1 MERFSAG
8 GCAKSAGKEA
18 GMGREERYDIVI
30 VGAGHN
36 GTTTA
41 AYLAKCG
48 LSVCVLEERPE
59 CGGAQETAEPMAG
72 IRIQPHAIANYGGS
86 APGWEQLELWKY
98 GFRMDW
104 NPSATVPFDTDRYMF
119 TRDGLS
125 RVTDKD
131 KMGWAKITCLLA
143 GNHAYR
149 DLMRATFWCP
159 PHPPE
164 VELSED
170 NIPYMQVYKQHQP
183 DMWTR
188 ELLEMTMFDLMDEY
202 LETEPFKVN
211 QAYIALVSGGHGH
224 MEGVAIPALCSAATV
239 MPPAVAK
246 PVGPRGN
253 IHGYYHAIFRCA
265 VAHGA
270 VFRTCCPVEEIIV
283 DDGRAVGVRL
293 RDDATLG
300 AKKIWANKAVIS
312 AAHIKPTFLEM
323 IGPQNLDAGFL
334 QRIKDLSLKGGSL
347 YMTHYLTREE
357 LRYRPKYRRPPPAD
371 KFTGSFFNME
381 SREVYFKNV
390 ENVLGRQMNLDLPV
404 DEAMWGMVAS
414 SLYDETN
421 PQCTRPGLVINGP
434 LWMMVPTPEYN
445 VEGMD
450 AMDKGNEREKW
461 DEYMRASLAEVV
473 ENLDSDNLV
482 HIFSDSPLDQEL
494 RNTGMLGGS
503 WYGIRCDRDQWWN
516 ERPLPELARYR
527 VPDIDGLYLAHQSA
541 AHPGGLCIM
550 AVGYNLMHIMI
561 EDGIAEPGDWWYP
574 SPWYIP
580 QEGKISAIRD

>member
-1 MERFSAG
+1 M
-8 GCAKSAGKEA
+8 GK
-18 GMGREERYDIVI
+18 EERYDVVI
-30 VGAGHN
+30 IGAGHN

-48 LSVCVLEERPE
+48 LSVCVLEDRPE
-59 CGGAQETAEPMAG
+59 GGGAQETSEPIAG
-72 IRIQPHAIANYGGS
+72 VRIQPHAIANYGGS

-104 NPSATVPFDTDRYMF
+104 RPNVSVDLDVERPFLTN
-119 TRDGLS
+119 DGMVQL
-125 RVTDKD
+125 TEEDI
-131 KMGWAKITCLLA
+131 MGWAKITCVLA

-170 NIPYMQVYKQHQP
+170 NIPYMQVYKQYQP
-183 DMWTR
+183 DVWTR

-202 LETEPFKVN
+202 LVTEAFKVN
-211 QAYIALVSGGHGH
+211 QAYIALSSGAHGH
-224 MEGVAIPALCSAATV
+224 MEGVAIPALCSVATV
-239 MPPAVAK
+239 LPPAVAK
-246 PVGPRGN
+246 PVAARGN
-253 IHGYYHAIFRCA
+253 MHGYYHAIFRCA

-270 VFRTCCPVEEIIV
+270 VFRSCCPVEEIIV
-283 DDGRAVGVRL
+283 SDGRALGVRL
-293 RDDATLG
+293 RDDATWG
-300 AKKIWANKAVIS
+300 AKKIWADKAVIS

-323 IGPQNLDAGFL
+323 IGPQHLDSGFL
-334 QRIKDLSLKGGSL
+334 QRIEDLSLKGGSL
-347 YMTHYLTREE
+347 YMTHYLTREQ
-357 LRYRPKYRRPPPAD
+357 LRYRPEYRNKPPGVY
-371 KFTGSFFNME
+371 GSFHGGLYPMD
-381 SREVYFKNV
+381 SRDVYFENV
-390 ENVLGRQMNLDLPV
+390 ENVLGRQENLTLNPDK
-404 DEAMWGMVAS
+404 AMWGMVAGE
-414 SLYDETN
+414 LYDPTN
-421 PQCTRPGLVINGP
+421 PQCTRPGQYINGP

-445 VEGMD
+445 VDGLD
-450 AMDKGNEREKW
+450 AMDRGKEKEKW
-461 DEYMRASLAEVV
+461 DEFMRQCLAQVV
-473 ENLDSDNLV
+473 ENVDDDNLIR
-482 HIFSDSPLDQEL
+482 IFSDSPLEQEF

-527 VPDIDGLYLAHQSA
+527 VPDIDGLYLAHQSS
-541 AHPGGLCIM
+541 AHPGGLCLM

-580 QEGKISAIRD
+580 QEGKISAIPH

>member
-1 MERFSAG
+1 MAKEERF
-8 GCAKSAGKEA
+8 
-18 GMGREERYDIVI
+18 DVVI
-30 VGAGHN
+30 IGAGHN

-59 CGGAQETAEPMAG
+59 CGGAQETCEPLAG
-72 IRIQPHAIANYGGS
+72 VRIQPHAIANYGGS

-104 NPSATVPFDTDRYMF
+104 DPRVEVPFDSDRHLF
-119 TRDGLS
+119 TSDGPWP
-125 RVTDKD
+125 VTEKD
-131 KMGWAKITCLLA
+131 KMGWAKISGLTA
-143 GNHAYR
+143 DPPFHKE
-149 DLMRATFWCP
+149 LMRATFWCP

-164 VELSED
+164 VELDEHT
-170 NIPYMQVYKQHQP
+170 IPYMQVYKQHQP

-202 LETEPFKVN
+202 CETEPFKVN
-211 QAYIALVSGGHGH
+211 MAWTALVSGAHGH
-224 MEGVAIPALCSAATV
+224 MEGVAIPAMACVATV
-239 MPPAVAK
+239 FPPAVAK
-246 PVGPRGN
+246 PVAARGN
-253 IHGYYHAIFRCA
+253 MHGYYHAIFRCA

-270 VFRTCCPVEEIIV
+270 IFRACCPVEEIII

-293 RDDATLG
+293 RDDATWG

-312 AAHIKPTFLEM
+312 AAHIKPTFLDM
-323 IGPQNLDAGFL
+323 IGPRQLDAGFL

-357 LRYRPKYRRPPPAD
+357 LRYRPKYQRQPAEQYP
-371 KFTGSFFNME
+371 FTGTFFPSD
-381 SREVYFKNV
+381 SREVYF
-390 ENVLGRQMNLDLPV
+390 ENVRDCLGSQCNLTLPP
-404 DEAMWGMVAS
+404 EKAMWGMVAG
-414 SLYDETN
+414 SLYDPTN
-421 PQCTRPGLVINGP
+421 PQCTREGYYINGP

-445 VEGMD
+445 VDGID
-450 AMDKGNEREKW
+450 AMDREKEKW
-461 DEYMRASLAEVV
+461 DEYMRQALSCVV
-473 ENLDSDNLV
+473 ENAEPPNL
-482 HIFSDSPLDQEL
+482 IKILGESPLEQEF

-541 AHPGGLCIM
+541 AHPGGLCLM
-550 AVGYNLMHIMI
+550 AVGYNLMHILI

-580 QEGKISAIRD
+580 QEGKISAIPR